1 MKEWVSQM
9 NFNLKNFYKFCAE
22 LKIETKEEGLKKM
35 GTLLGT
41 QTYVMEEM
49 QKGLA
54 DDVHFFVILK
64 GRQLGITT
72 VSLALD
78 LYWQFTHP
86 GWQGTLVA
94 DTEENRDMFRSTLA
108 MYIEG
113 LPKEYKI
120 PLVAHNRNQMVLK
133 NRSRIFYQIA
143 GNKSRLGQGKA
154 ITYLHGTETASW
166 GNEEGLAS
174 LIASLAE
181 KNPERLYMF
190 ESTAQGFN
198 MFHDMYKTAKRAK
211 TQRAIF
217 CGWWRNEYYSVP
229 ADSNIYKVYWDGKL
243 KGEEKEWVKDIKK
256 MYGFEINSRQMAWW
270 RWKLAEGIKDESLMY
285 QEFPPTED
293 YAFVMTGT
301 SFFSNSRCTEAAK
314 ISKKVLY
321 DGYRYAFGQM
331 FQDTEVLKST
341 ERLSTLKIW
350 EEPVDT
356 AYYVIGADPA
366 YGSSDWADRF
376 CIQVFRCYA
385 DGLDQVAEFATSEM
399 NTYQFAWVI
408 AHLAGAYKNSTL
420 NLEVNGPGQA
430 VINELRNLKRLA
442 ANMGNSMGASL
453 MNVYASMTNYIWR
466 KNDSLGGMSSSMG
479 WLTTSA
485 TKERMLSYMKDYFE
499 RGMMDILDMDTI
511 EEMKTVVRDGGSIE
525 ASGRNKDDRV
535 IASALA
541 AAAFAEQVQPQ
552 LIGRK
557 ITRLVSKVEQNF
569 TPEQLSV
576 GRNVS
581 DYLKK
586 IGVYGDE
593 NNPH

>member
-1 MKEWVSQM
+1 
-9 NFNLKNFYKFCAE
+9 
-22 LKIETKEEGLKKM
+22 
-35 GTLLGT
+35 LGT
-41 QTYVMEEM
+41 QVYVMEEI
-49 QKGLA
+49 QKGL
-54 DDVHFFVILK
+54 DNDIHFFVILK

-72 VSLALD
+72 ISLALD

-108 MYIEG
+108 MYMDG

-133 NRSRIFYQIA
+133 NRSRLFYQIA

-181 KNPERLYMF
+181 KNAERLYMF

-217 CGWWRNEYYSVP
+217 CGWWRNEYYTVP

-243 KGEEKEWVKDIKK
+243 TGEEKEWHKDIKK
-256 MYGFEINSRQMAWW
+256 LYGFEINSRQMAWW
-270 RWKLAEGIKDESLMY
+270 RWKMAEGIKDDALMY

-293 YAFVMTGT
+293 YAFVMTGS
-301 SFFSNSRCTEAAK
+301 SFFSHTRCTEAAK
-314 ISKKVLY
+314 KSKTTDCDY
-321 DGYRYAFGQM
+321 YRYAFGQL

-341 ERLSTLKIW
+341 ERLGTLKVW
-350 EEPVDT
+350 EEPIDS

-376 CIQVFRCYA
+376 CIQVYRCYA
-385 DGLDQVAEFATSEM
+385 DGLDQVAEFATSEL

-442 ANMGNSMGASL
+442 TSMGGATGRDL
-453 MNVYASMTNYIWR
+453 MDVLGSMTNYIWR
-466 KNDSLGGMSSSMG
+466 RNDTLGGLSNSIG
-479 WLTTSA
+479 YLTTSNS
-485 TKERMLSYMKDYFE
+485 KERMLQYMKDYFE
-499 RGMMDILDMDTI
+499 RGMMGILSMDTL
-511 EEMKTVVRDGGSIE
+511 EEMKGIVREGGFLG
-525 ASGRNKDDRV
+525 APGRGKDDRV

-541 AAAFAEQVQPQ
+541 AVAYAEQIQPR
-552 LIGRK
+552 LIAHKLSRH
-557 ITRLVSKVEQNF
+557 VSEAQEAYS
-569 TPEQLSV
+569 PEQIAV

-581 DYLKK
+581 DYLKR
-586 IGVYGDE
+586 IGMYGA
-593 NNPH
+593 